1 MSGWIVLGVIVAV
14 LVLLAVGGAIAAR
27 RRLEASSAGFTDHLE
42 RANVDLATAHA
53 ADRGWDPDA
62 LERAAAAAMRD
73 EHPELQ
79 VESLTLVEVVDRPGV
94 DEDIARY
101 RARVAEGTELLITM
115 VRHGGSWAAE
125 RIEG

>member
-1 MSGWIVLGVIVAV
+1 MSGATILIIVVAV

-27 RRLEASSAGFTDHLE
+27 RRLEASSAGFTDHLDH
-42 RANVDLATAHA
+42 ANVELASAHA

-62 LERAAAAAMRD
+62 LERAAAAGLR
-73 EHPELQ
+73 EQHPEVE

-94 DEDIARY
+94 DEDVARY
-101 RARVAEGTELLITM
+101 RARVSGGTELLITM
-115 VRHGGSWAAE
+115 VRHGGRWAAE

>member
-1 MSGWIVLGVIVAV
+1 MSGWIVLGVVVAI

-53 ADRGWDPDA
+53 ADRGWEPDA
-62 LERAAAAAMRD
+62 LERAAGTALH
-73 EHPELQ
+73 EQHPGVR
-79 VESLTLVEVVDRPGV
+79 VESLTLIEVVDRPGV
-94 DEDIARY
+94 DEDVARY
-101 RARVAEGTELLITM
+101 RARVAGGTELLITM

>member
-1 MSGWIVLGVIVAV
+1 MSGWIVVGVIVAV
-14 LVLLAVGGAIAAR
+14 LVLLAIGGSIAAR

-53 ADRGWDPDA
+53 SDRGWEPEV
-62 LERAAAAAMRD
+62 LERAAAAALR
-73 EHPELQ
+73 EQHPGLQ
-79 VESLTLVEVVDRPGV
+79 VDSLTLVEVVDRPGV
-94 DEDIARY
+94 DEDVARY
-101 RARVAEGTELLITM
+101 RARVAGGTELLITM

>member
-1 MSGWIVLGVIVAV
+1 MSGWLVVGIIVAV

-27 RRLEASSAGFTDHLE
+27 RRLEASRAGFTDHLE

-53 ADRGWDPDA
+53 ADRGWEPDA
-62 LERAAAAAMRD
+62 LERAAATALREQHPAA
-73 EHPELQ
+73 Q
-79 VESLTLVEVVDRPGV
+79 VESLTLIEVVDRPGV

-101 RARVAEGTELLITM
+101 RARVAGGTELLITL